1 MSLKVRQTD
10 ALHDAAIP
18 LSKISELAYATTET
32 PELIL
37 KSEESRKLFLL
48 LAPEFL
54 DPLEYRV
61 FTEMLGHQLSR
72 RVLAKELEM
81 DLAELLRVER
91 RALRSVRDCLP
102 AAIRYH
108 KRSVLLQRQQHPLP
122 LMS

>member
-1 MSLKVRQTD
+1 MQLCEV
-10 ALHDAAIP
+10 
-18 LSKISELAYATTET
+18 SELTYATTET

-37 KSEESRKLFLL
+37 ESDESRKLFEK

-61 FTEMLGHQLSR
+61 FTEMLKHQLSR

-91 RALRSVRDCLP
+91 RALRSVRDFLP

-108 KRSVLLQRQQHPLP
+108 EKSVLLRRQQHPLP